1 MSDSPPTRVQ
11 DCSGRLLIA
20 AFDEWQ
26 ALRSALG
33 TEPHTHFVP
42 VSLPPVLT
50 EDHEALKRA
59 AETVLAN
66 ASADAAK
73 INITC
78 TSVYVPNEFP
88 AEAILKE
95 AKARNCDVIV
105 MASHGRRGLARLVLG
120 GKTVRVVTHSAIPVL
135 VCR

>member
-1 MSDSPPTRVQ
+1 M
-11 DCSGRLLIA
+11 
-20 AFDEWQ
+20 
-26 ALRSALG
+26 
-33 TEPHTHFVP
+33 
-42 VSLPPVLT
+42 LT
-50 EDHEALKRA
+50 EDDEALKRA

-73 INITC
+73 IKITC
-78 TSVYVPNEFP
+78 TPVYVPNEYP

-120 GKTVRVVTHSAIPVL
+120 GETVRVVTCSTIPVL